1 VTPSRLLLLGRRS
14 IAAVL
19 AYACCATA
27 PADAVEPPAIYSV
40 CATCHGAD
48 GLSTANGAPSLAGQ
62 PDNFLQWQMLFF
74 RLGRRKSEIMEPI
87 AANLKDDEIR
97 ALGAFIASLP
107 PPVAERRDTSELLER
122 GRVLVERNR
131 CRFCHGEKLQGAAA
145 AARLAGQQEDYVLK
159 ALQDFKAS
167 RRIGGGVS
175 SMADALYSVDETD
188 LPALAH
194 FVTGAQD

>member
-1 VTPSRLLLLGRRS
+1 MTEDCLRLIGRRS
-14 IAAVL
+14 IAAAVL
-19 AYACCATA
+19 YAFCAAA
-27 PADAVEPPAIYSV
+27 PAEALEPPEIYSV

-107 PPVAERRDTSELLER
+107 PPVAEQRERSDLFER
-122 GRVLVERNR
+122 GRNLVEQNR
-131 CRFCHGEKLQGAAA
+131 CRFCHGDKLQGAAA

-194 FVTGAQD
+194 YVTGKQD